1 MNAAFLAVAALEQ
14 VVAVPLVLRL
24 AVGPTVCDRAVALN
38 AFSAQVTRCAG
49 MLVAFGLLAGAR
61 VAFGA
66 LPTLVLDHVV
76 RPAAGSLVHGAE
88 YARATLADGGR
99 VTPAEAT
106 FDYADPRQALV
117 ICGTLLL
124 GLLLARWV
132 VRHCEPSLL
141 TAVRR
146 AHTGSVNDYA
156 SYAVMGVVVSVAVL
170 VLT

>member
-49 MLVAFGLLAGAR
+49 MLVAFGLLAAAC

-124 GLLLARWV
+124 GLLARWV

>member
-49 MLVAFGLLAGAR
+49 MLVAFGLLAGAC

-124 GLLLARWV
+124 GLLARWV